1 MRARGRLRSELADQ
15 AAERRHRPHRR
26 TARPWRDRRRH
37 EGRPEPDRRGEARPA
52 GADHE
57 VRPARGRQAA
67 AAEGRGLP
75 CHGRLG
81 RDHLPRRRTHRR
93 PARPAGARPA
103 ARGGRRLIGPAVQL
117 SGKVV
122 VVTGA
127 FGQLGRAVTREVLA
141 QGARAALIDLSAPP
155 ADMPADAAAF
165 QADLCDLADGTRA
178 IDAAAERFG
187 RIDGLVNV
195 AGGFRWQP
203 LAGSTDAAEWQAM
216 FDLNLRTCVH
226 ASKAVLP
233 HLQRAGTGRIV
244 NIGAGAAGKAAAGMG
259 AYAASKAG
267 VARLTE

>member
-1 MRARGRLRSELADQ
+1 M
-15 AAERRHRPHRR
+15 
-26 TARPWRDRRRH
+26 
-37 EGRPEPDRRGEARPA
+37 
-52 GADHE
+52 
-57 VRPARGRQAA
+57 
-67 AAEGRGLP
+67 
-75 CHGRLG
+75 
-81 RDHLPRRRTHRR
+81 
-93 PARPAGARPA
+93 
-103 ARGGRRLIGPAVQL
+103 QL

-141 QGARAALIDLSAPP
+141 QGARAALVDVSASP
-155 ADMPADAAAF
+155 ADLPAGTAAF
-165 QADLCDLADGTRA
+165 QADLRDLADGTRA

-233 HLQRAGTGRIV
+233 HLQRAGAGRIV

-267 VARLTE
+267 VARLTEALAEELKLQRITVNAVLPSIIDTPQNRADMPKADFERWVKAADIARVIGFLLSDAAEAVTGASIPVTGRT